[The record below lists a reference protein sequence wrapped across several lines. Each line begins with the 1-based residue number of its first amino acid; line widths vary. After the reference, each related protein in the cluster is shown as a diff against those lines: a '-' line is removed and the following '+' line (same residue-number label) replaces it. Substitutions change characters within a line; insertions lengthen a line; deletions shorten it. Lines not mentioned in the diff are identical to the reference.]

1 MLLFVNKCCTAAA
14 LTHPL
19 RTIFP
24 TRLKMGIRALSEKS
38 CEGLNIAKAMEDL
51 ANADAVCFDVDS
63 TVIQEEGIDVL
74 AASLGKGEE
83 VAAWTAKAMNGGV
96 KFEDALAARLQIIQP
111 SKQDVESC
119 LMNHPFQLTPGIQD
133 LIQAL
138 HERNTHVYLVSGGFR
153 QMIEPI
159 ASILDIP
166 KDRIYANTLFFETN
180 NTNNSYAGFDTT
192 EPTSADR
199 GKPKALMKIKQQGNY
214 NVMVMVGDGATDA
227 QAKPP
232 ANSFIGFG
240 GVAVRDYVQANAC
253 WFVRDFQDLIAVVK
267 EGKKCQT

>member
-1 MLLFVNKCCTAAA
+1 
-14 LTHPL
+14 
-19 RTIFP
+19 
-24 TRLKMGIRALSEKS
+24 
-38 CEGLNIAKAMEDL
+38 
-51 ANADAVCFDVDS
+51 
-63 TVIQEEGIDVL
+63 
-74 AASLGKGEE
+74 
-83 VAAWTAKAMNGGV
+83 MNGGV

-111 SKQDVESC
+111 SRQDVESC
-119 LMNHPFQLTPGIQD
+119 LKNHPFQLTPGIQD

-180 NTNNSYAGFDTT
+180 SNNTNNSYAGFDTT
-192 EPTSADR
+192 EPTSADQ
-199 GKPKALMKIKQQGNY
+199 GKPKALMKIKEKGNY

-240 GVAVRDYVQANAC
+240 GVAVREYVQANAC
-253 WFVRDFQDLIAVVK
+253 WFVRDFQDMIAVVK